1 MEGKM
6 NKVVEKIVAQALQ
19 APPKDRAVIAEQL
32 IASLDAATDLDVEV
46 AWQEEIQ
53 KRVGEVDKGDIDC
66 IPWEAVRE
74 RLRGNAVVEG
84 V

>member
-1 MEGKM
+1 M

-66 IPWEAVRE
+66 CIPWEAVRE